1 MEGIHKPSEQMK
13 MEGSSMN
20 LTSLLTDNITE
31 ILIKIVKFTRTRQKI
46 LIQNIINIQN
56 PGFIP
61 KELEVDEFSDVLNY
75 AIDEHVRNKR
85 LVLRD
90 TKNIKFGTR
99 GSIDIKP
106 VVDEYGIK
114 LLEENREEYIERQV
128 HKLWENALNQK
139 LAAELLKQKQGTIPI
154 DC

>member
-1 MEGIHKPSEQMK
+1 
-13 MEGSSMN
+13 MN